1 MPRVM
6 WVVLVSLLLSMSIR
20 ASFAET
26 PREYA
31 LAAGDIVRVSVY
43 QNPDLNIA
51 ARVAE
56 NGNISFPLIGSVK
69 IGGLAVSEAEALIA
83 KKLEQGGFVRQPQVT
98 ILLQEIRGNQVSV
111 LGQVNRPGRYP
122 LDTTNIRVTDA
133 LALAGGISAT
143 GADVVVVTG
152 ARAGKPF
159 RYELDIPAL
168 YQSADEGKD
177 MLLAAGDTLYVDR
190 APVFYIYGEVQHPG
204 VFRLGRGM
212 TLMQA
217 IAAGGGVTQRGTLKG
232 VQVNRRDAKGK
243 LVASEPGMDTAL
255 SPDDVVYVRE
265 SLF

>member
-1 MPRVM
+1 MRRVM
-6 WVVLVSLLLSMSIR
+6 WMLLVAFLLSAR
-20 ASFAET
+20 AGFAEA

-43 QNPDLNIA
+43 QNPDLNTA

-69 IGGLAVSEAEALIA
+69 VGGLAVSEAEALIA
-83 KKLEQGGFVRQPQVT
+83 KKLEQGGFVRQPQVS
-98 ILLQEIRGNQVSV
+98 ILLQEIRGNLVSV

-122 LDTTNIRVTDA
+122 LETTNIRATDA

-143 GADVVVVTG
+143 GADTVVVTG
-152 ARAGKPF
+152 TRAGKPF

-168 YQSADEGKD
+168 YKTADEGKD
-177 MLLAAGDTLYVDR
+177 MVLAAGDTLYVDR

-204 VFRLGRGM
+204 VFRLDRDM

-217 IAAGGGVTQRGTLKG
+217 VAAGGGVTQRGTLKG
-232 VQVNRRDAKGK
+232 VQVNRRNANGK
-243 LVASEPGMDTAL
+243 LAVLEPAMDTAL
-255 SPDDVVYVRE
+255 QPNDVVYVKE